1 MKIVKRYKNNELKD
15 AVKLRITLTATTII
29 IIITYNLKYGRVEG
43 EKGRQEIDANE
54 SARYNY

>member
-29 IIITYNLKYGRVEG
+29 IIITNNLRYGKVEG
-43 EKGRQEIDANE
+43 EKGRQGIDANE

>member
-29 IIITYNLKYGRVEG
+29 IIITYNLRYGRVEG
-43 EKGRQEIDANE
+43 EKGRQGIDANE